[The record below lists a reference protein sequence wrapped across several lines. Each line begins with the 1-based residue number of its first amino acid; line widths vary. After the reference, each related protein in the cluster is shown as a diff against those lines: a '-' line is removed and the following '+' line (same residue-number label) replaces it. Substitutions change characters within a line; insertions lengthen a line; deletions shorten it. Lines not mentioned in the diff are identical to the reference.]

1 MTQTFQQLVI
11 AELMRDRTP
20 RTCSKIE
27 ADVIRNTGFI
37 PPKNRTSGALCAIGK
52 KPQFNIVIG
61 HAGFKN
67 TYFLSDKPK
76 PVAVK
81 STVDQ
86 PARPVKTLA
95 EISAEFERNLWAVR
109 QGRGQA

>member
-1 MTQTFQQLVI
+1 MKTFQQLVI
-11 AELMRDRTP
+11 DELMRDRTP
-20 RTCSKIE
+20 RTCTDIE
-27 ADVIRNTGFI
+27 AEVIKNSGFR
-37 PPKNRTSGALCAIGK
+37 PEKNRTSGALNAIGK
-52 KPQFNIVIG
+52 KPQFNIVIDRTG
-61 HAGFKN
+61 VKN
-67 TYFLSDKPK
+67 TYSLTDTPK

-86 PARPVKTLA
+86 PERPVKTLA